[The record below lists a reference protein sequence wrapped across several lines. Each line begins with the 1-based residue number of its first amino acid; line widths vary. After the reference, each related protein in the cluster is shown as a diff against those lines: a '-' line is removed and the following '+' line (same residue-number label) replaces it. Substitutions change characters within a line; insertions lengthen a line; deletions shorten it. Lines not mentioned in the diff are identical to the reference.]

1 MNDFSQ
7 RVDENDDSDDVMED
21 QDEGD
26 DQDGTASEAGS
37 GTSDLIVLGLPWSAN
52 EADIRDY
59 FETFGPL
66 AMVQLKMGQQGKSK
80 GFAFIRYKEMEPQAK
95 VLLTR
100 HMIKDRSVFHFL
112 LVCSGHKWIFRLKL
126 QLFGLVLS
134 LQKAKNSIF

>member
-1 MNDFSQ
+1 
-7 RVDENDDSDDVMED
+7 MED
-21 QDEGD
+21 QEEGD
-26 DQDGTASEAGS
+26 DQDGTASEAGGGGS
-37 GTSDLIVLGLPWSAN
+37 GTSDLIVLGLPWSAT

-100 HMIKDRSVFHFL
+100 HMIKDRYT
-112 LVCSGHKWIFRLKL
+112 
-126 QLFGLVLS
+126 VLR
-134 LQKAKNSIF
+134 SIFD